1 MEKAAN
7 LYPYVLSAEIL
18 SASCSLLRNQALSL
32 SVPALVLQKLSVLY
46 LPAKP
51 FSLAQAVISAQR
63 SCCCPLG
70 RQLLS
75 QTLSSQ
81 KKLPGTTSALEM
93 HFDQSSWSWG
103 QMYTCKTF
111 IFLLFS
117 RKTWNFRFVGYSSSN
132 SVHFSWLY
140 LSEKVNKVC
149 SGLFFPCC
157 EDLKSH
163 PVSPAESS
171 HLPSIKYYG
180 HHWRKLRIVP
190 TSLSCSRSGKDCS
203 SSCLLC

>member
-32 SVPALVLQKLSVLY
+32 SVPALVLHKLSVLY

-51 FSLAQAVISAQR
+51 FSLAQAVISAQG

-93 HFDQSSWSWG
+93 HFDQSS
-103 QMYTCKTF
+103 
-111 IFLLFS
+111 
-117 RKTWNFRFVGYSSSN
+117 
-132 SVHFSWLY
+132 
-140 LSEKVNKVC
+140 
-149 SGLFFPCC
+149 
-157 EDLKSH
+157 
-163 PVSPAESS
+163 
-171 HLPSIKYYG
+171 
-180 HHWRKLRIVP
+180 
-190 TSLSCSRSGKDCS
+190 
-203 SSCLLC
+203 